1 MEGIFM
7 KILTPSLQM
16 ENLTS
21 RALDQKNEGVF
32 ESPVPLSVT
41 FKGAKT
47 FDIQNPAMGNLLNQV
62 GANKIS
68 DAKEKQL
75 LGDAKDE
82 DI

>member
-1 MEGIFM
+1 
-7 KILTPSLQM
+7 
-16 ENLTS
+16 
-21 RALDQKNEGVF
+21 
-32 ESPVPLSVT
+32 
-41 FKGAKT
+41 
-47 FDIQNPAMGNLLNQV
+47 MGNLLNQV

>member
-16 ENLTS
+16 ENLIS

-41 FKGAKT
+41 FKDAKT

-62 GANKIS
+62 SANKIS

>member
-7 KILTPSLQM
+7 KILTPSLRM

-21 RALDQKNEGVF
+21 RALDQKNEEVF
-32 ESPVPLSVT
+32 ESPIPLSVT
-41 FKGAKT
+41 FKDAKT
-47 FDIQNPAMGNLLNQV
+47 VDIQNPAMGNLLNQV